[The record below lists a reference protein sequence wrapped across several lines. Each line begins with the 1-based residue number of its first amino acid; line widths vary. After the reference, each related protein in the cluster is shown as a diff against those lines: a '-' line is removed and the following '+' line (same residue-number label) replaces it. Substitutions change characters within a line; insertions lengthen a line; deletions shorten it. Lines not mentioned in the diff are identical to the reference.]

1 MLRDSAERQRSMGCS
16 LARQRGSWMQGN
28 EKRKS
33 QIRLNDEIEG
43 AVEKLLIP

>member
-1 MLRDSAERQRSMGCS
+1 MGCTLVRQRD
-16 LARQRGSWMQGN
+16 SWMQEN
-28 EKRKS
+28 EKGSS